1 MSGQQRNGKQ
11 VTTDRKAQITDL
23 RTAQRASVQ
32 VVARF
37 SATDRFQLGNGM
49 TLDLSEIGC
58 KLSSTERL
66 PVGSSW
72 NLYLTI
78 SETSRPVLISEV
90 QVVWA
95 AENECGIE
103 FPDVTTRELTRLRQF
118 ILKHVNRF
126 AITGGPPLFTLVEP
140 PNSRGPHLKP
150 VP

>member
-1 MSGQQRNGKQ
+1 MSGQRRNGKQ
-11 VTTDRKAQITDL
+11 MTTDRKAQITDL

-32 VVARF
+32 IVARF
-37 SATDRFQLGNGM
+37 SATDRFQLGHGM

-118 ILKHVNRF
+118 ILKHLNRF

-140 PNSRGPHLKP
+140 PNTQRPHLKS

>member
-1 MSGQQRNGKQ
+1 MSGQRRNGKQ
-11 VTTDRKAQITDL
+11 MTTDTKAQTTDL

-72 NLYLTI
+72 NLYLTV
-78 SETSRPVLISEV
+78 SEASRPVLISEV

-95 AENECGIE
+95 AENEYGIE

-118 ILKHVNRF
+118 IWKHLNRS
-126 AITGGPPLFTLVEP
+126 TLTDGPPLFTLVEP
-140 PNSRGPHLKP
+140 PSSQGPHLKS

>member
-1 MSGQQRNGKQ
+1 MSGQRRNGKQ
-11 VTTDRKAQITDL
+11 MTTDTKAQITDL

-90 QVVWA
+90 QGVWA
-95 AENECGIE
+95 AEHECGIE

-118 ILKHVNRF
+118 IMKHLNRF
-126 AITGGPPLFTLVEP
+126 AFTGGPPLFTLVEP
-140 PNSRGPHLKP
+140 LHSRGPHLKS

>member
-1 MSGQQRNGKQ
+1 MSGQRRNGKKM
-11 VTTDRKAQITDL
+11 TTDTKAQTTDL

-72 NLYLTI
+72 NLYLTV
-78 SETSRPVLISEV
+78 SETSRPVLISAV

-95 AENECGIE
+95 VENECGIE

-118 ILKHVNRF
+118 IWKHLNRSTL
-126 AITGGPPLFTLVEP
+126 TGGPPLFTLVEP
-140 PNSRGPHLKP
+140 PSPQGPHLKS

>member
-1 MSGQQRNGKQ
+1 MSGQRRNGKQ
-11 VTTDRKAQITDL
+11 MTTDTKAQITDL

-66 PVGSSW
+66 PIGSSW

-90 QVVWA
+90 QVIWA

-118 ILKHVNRF
+118 ILKHLNGF
-126 AITGGPPLFTLVEP
+126 ALTGGPPLFTLVEP
-140 PNSRGPHLKP
+140 PNSQGPHLKS

>member
-1 MSGQQRNGKQ
+1 MSGQRRNGKQ
-11 VTTDRKAQITDL
+11 MTTDTKAQTTDL

-49 TLDLSEIGC
+49 TLNLSEIGC

-66 PVGSSW
+66 AVGSSW
-72 NLYLTI
+72 NLYLTV

-118 ILKHVNRF
+118 IWKHLNRS
-126 AITGGPPLFTLVEP
+126 TLTDGPPLFTLVEP
-140 PNSRGPHLKP
+140 PNSQGPHLKSLP
-150 VP
+150 

>member
-1 MSGQQRNGKQ
+1 
-11 VTTDRKAQITDL
+11 
-23 RTAQRASVQ
+23 
-32 VVARF
+32 
-37 SATDRFQLGNGM
+37 M

-90 QVVWA
+90 QVIWA
-95 AENECGIE
+95 AEKECGIE

-118 ILKHVNRF
+118 ILKHVTRF
-126 AITGGPPLFTLVEP
+126 TITGGPPLFTLVEP
-140 PNSRGPHLKP
+140 PNSQGPHLKP